1 MVSRSA
7 RVNDEGPR
15 NSASARPFSGPA
27 VSGNCASNPT
37 MPGNCGSSICGTPP
51 SCPIGHRA
59 AVPGPPAA
67 ADRSGA
73 EGMKAGTYFLDEE
86 GRLFEGGEVAAP
98 RGFGPVADVGK
109 AALRPAAGR
118 ARVLLREDGAAGG
131 QGNGVGGSVPEAA
144 LNLGEALPVEPGR
157 GGAGAGK

>member
-109 AALRPAAGR
+109 RRCAQRRDGRGFSFGKMEQPVGR
-118 ARVLLREDGAAGG
+118 ATV
-131 QGNGVGGSVPEAA
+131 SV
-144 LNLGEALPVEPGR
+144 V
-157 GGAGAGK
+157 